1 MATVSGSASEGSASA
16 PGRHKRP
23 RSGGRALGL
32 LAILLV
38 LLVIVG
44 AVGFAVL
51 RQVESHGSSLSGTT
65 TQNAFPSPPAVSTP
79 GPASKA
85 VAGLTTWRGNPTRTY
100 YGKGPVPH
108 DPVIRWRDPSHPMC
122 SVSLVGTMAQ
132 KWCGTG
138 WTGQPNVIVMPD
150 GSVQVREGA
159 YDGAYH
165 FVNGRTGAQM
175 LPSLQT
181 RDLAKGSATT
191 DPDGYPLYY
200 GGSRDN
206 YFRIIAL
213 DRASPTVLWSM
224 GADLTVP
231 DPTWNND
238 WDGAALIVHGYL
250 LEGSENGYLYVVRL
264 NRSYDAT
271 HHVQVRPVIV
281 ARIQGWDAQL
291 LKDLGD
297 SQVSIENSV
306 AYRDGVVYFANSGGL
321 VQGWD
326 ISNLLAGGTG
336 FSRVFRYWTGDD
348 TDASVT
354 IDDKG
359 MLYIASEYQRFNARA
374 KAVGQLE
381 KLDPS
386 KPDSP
391 RVWGIDAM
399 QIGFDGAGGSWSTP
413 ALYGNYV
420 YFVTAAGRVLEVD
433 RQTGKIV
440 WELHIAA
447 PSIGSPVVVDG
458 VLIQGDCSGDLWAW
472 NVADPKA
479 DPPPLLWRR
488 HFKGCIESTPA
499 VWNGWIYVGTRQ
511 GYLYGLADKNTH

>member
-1 MATVSGSASEGSASA
+1 M
-16 PGRHKRP
+16 
-23 RSGGRALGL
+23 
-32 LAILLV
+32 
-38 LLVIVG
+38 VIVG
-44 AVGFAVL
+44 AIGFGVL
-51 RQVESHGSSLSGTT
+51 REIGSTGASRAGTT
-65 TQNAFPSPPAVSTP
+65 TTNVFPSPPAVPTP
-79 GPASKA
+79 GP
-85 VAGLTTWRGNPTRTY
+85 VNRVFAGITTWRGNFTRSY

-108 DPVIRWRDPSHPMC
+108 DPVIRWRDPAGSPMC

-138 WTGQPNVIVMPD
+138 WTGQPNVIVMP
-150 GSVQVREGA
+150 GGAVQVREGA

-165 FVNGRTGAQM
+165 FVNGLTGAPM
-175 LPSLQT
+175 LPPLQT
-181 RDLAKGSATT
+181 RDLAKGSATS

-206 YFRIIAL
+206 YFRVIAL
-213 DRASPTVLWSM
+213 DRPTPTVLWSM

-231 DPTWNND
+231 NPTWNND
-238 WDGAALIVHGYL
+238 WDGAALVVNGYL

-264 NRSYDAT
+264 NRSYDS
-271 HHVQVRPVIV
+271 HHLVAVRPVIV

-306 AYRDGVVYFANSGGL
+306 AFRGGVVYFANSGGL

-326 ISNLLAGGTG
+326 ISDLLAGGTRYT
-336 FSRVFRYWTGDD
+336 RVFRYWTGDD

-359 MLYIASEYQRFNARA
+359 MLYVASEYQRFNARA

-386 KPDSP
+386 RPDSP

-420 YFVTAAGRVLEVD
+420 YFVTAAGRILEVD
-433 RQTGKIV
+433 RQTGNIV

-472 NVADPKA
+472 NVADPEA

-511 GYLYGLADKNTH
+511 GYLYGLADKNTA